1 MRAILLVVFAIAIAA
16 AGGAAYLVNDFLQ
29 EQRRQAAAPVPALP
43 VFTGQRVMVADG
55 VIPAGTAIRP
65 SMVRWQPWPAED
77 ILAPYKVIGDGEGLT
92 ERQIF
97 TQRNQFEENMTGLIT
112 RRTVAAGEP
121 ITDALVFERVN
132 ANFMAGNLSPGMR
145 AIALPVNATTGVAGF
160 ILPGDYVDVVLT
172 HDLRDSLPRGVDA
185 PGANSRVSRYVSET
199 ILESLRVLAVDRLFR
214 DNDESEP
221 QVVKN
226 VTVEAT
232 PSEVEILNL
241 ARQMGSITLTLRAL
255 SDRQE
260 PVGLAALLGFGDVTG
275 GADREMVS
283 DRRVSPALDFLMQAA
298 YEQAMREREDEIAR
312 DRERLLAE
320 LDLDGSGMSEP
331 EPVMAAPAPAPAP
344 APEPAAWEV
353 RVYHGSA
360 QPVVH
365 SGEQGMAAAQTVG
378 GEPDS
383 SLPDPAANGD
393 PLPLT
398 PEMEQEIPI
407 EE

>member
-1 MRAILLVVFAIAIAA
+1 
-16 AGGAAYLVNDFLQ
+16 
-29 EQRRQAAAPVPALP
+29 
-43 VFTGQRVMVADG
+43 
-55 VIPAGTAIRP
+55 
-65 SMVRWQPWPAED
+65 
-77 ILAPYKVIGDGEGLT
+77 
-92 ERQIF
+92 
-97 TQRNQFEENMTGLIT
+97 
-112 RRTVAAGEP
+112 
-121 ITDALVFERVN
+121 
-132 ANFMAGNLSPGMR
+132 
-145 AIALPVNATTGVAGF
+145 
-160 ILPGDYVDVVLT
+160 
-172 HDLRDSLPRGVDA
+172 
-185 PGANSRVSRYVSET
+185 
-199 ILESLRVLAVDRLFR
+199 
-214 DNDESEP
+214 
-221 QVVKN
+221 
-226 VTVEAT
+226 
-232 PSEVEILNL
+232 
-241 ARQMGSITLTLRAL
+241 
-255 SDRQE
+255 
-260 PVGLAALLGFGDVTG
+260 
-275 GADREMVS
+275 
-283 DRRVSPALDFLMQAA
+283 VSPALDFLMQAA